1 MINIS
6 NIVCGQVKG
15 TNLVIP
21 LAVNADGELVVN
33 LEASEI
39 NIGEVDAT
47 LNAETTKVIGTVN
60 NKVANGDDVTLGAKA
75 DAAATVADET
85 PFSAISLLKGLW
97 NKLTTVA
104 QEGTDGT
111 GITPPTGAVGIRGWL
126 SGIYSKVAGILEVKI
141 DQATEHANEVVTK
154 TGSVTAATLSTETT
168 KVIGTVNDKIA
179 DGDNITLGAKADT
192 PATVADAT
200 PFSVI
205 ALLKGIWSKLAGT
218 LTVAQTGS
226 NEVVLAKGTT
236 NAVGLPILFI
246 DTTKNFE
253 TSAFVNKTAKLTIN
267 NIDYYRTIIAN
278 TASGISINPIQL
290 AVGASVTLGG
300 AGSAVIRCKTLGVA
314 GNANKIILAA
324 GTGLGSL
331 LGVTWDAG
339 TTTLTITSP
348 TDGGGSP
355 TDIAAGN
362 LEALFAGVPAVD
374 ALFSVDDDISAGAL
388 DLVASPGTSFTGG
401 LDAIAVPSGAEYEII
416 DYGTSSVQLVAG
428 TANVGKVSIVG
439 NTLEEQLTEAD
450 DDPAGTLTF
459 AQNISTIEISNTDTV
474 NAGVFTVNGIAINV
488 PVSTTVK
495 FNVGGTPS
503 NIVTLTGATTYI
515 VNRYV

>member
-1 MINIS
+1 MALTNVPNYQLFSSLSTDSLVLLEKDANIGRV
-6 NIVCGQVKG
+6 IVYYTDTQQRVTWNG
-15 TNLVIP
+15 TNWV
-21 LAVNADGELVVN
+21 DY
-33 LEASEI
+33 SENGSFVLDDLGKPI
-39 NIGEVDAT
+39 
-47 LNAETTKVIGTVN
+47 L
-60 NKVANGDDVTLGAKA
+60 KVANMAMAEQASHDELNCNSNLQINDLDVSPINPVPTTQSGSS
-75 DAAATVADET
+75 ATV
-85 PFSAISLLKGLW
+85 L
-97 NKLTTVA
+97 V
-104 QEGTDGT
+104 
-111 GITPPTGAVGIRGWL
+111 
-126 SGIYSKVAGILEVKI
+126 
-141 DQATEHANEVVTK
+141 
-154 TGSVTAATLSTETT
+154 
-168 KVIGTVNDKIA
+168 
-179 DGDNITLGAKADT
+179 
-192 PATVADAT
+192 
-200 PFSVI
+200 
-205 ALLKGIWSKLAGT
+205 
-218 LTVAQTGS
+218 
-226 NEVVLAKGTT
+226 KGTT
-236 NAVGLPILFI
+236 NQDGLPILFI

-253 TSAFVNKTAKLTIN
+253 TSAFVNKTAKITIS
-267 NIDYYRTIIAN
+267 NIDYYRTITAN

-401 LDAIAVPSGAEYEII
+401 LDAINVPSGVEYEII
-416 DYGTSSVQLVAG
+416 DYGISSVQLVAG
-428 TANVGKVSIVG
+428 TASVGTVSIVG

-495 FNVGGTPS
+495 FTVGGTPS